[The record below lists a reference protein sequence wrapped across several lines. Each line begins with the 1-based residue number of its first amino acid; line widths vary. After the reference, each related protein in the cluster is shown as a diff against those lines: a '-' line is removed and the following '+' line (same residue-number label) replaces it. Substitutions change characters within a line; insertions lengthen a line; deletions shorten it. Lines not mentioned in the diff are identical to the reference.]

1 MERNLTS
8 IVENNVKFIQQ
19 YSFDEWVSKLKSI
32 AIVCISFPSSAEIEE
47 IMNTKNYSVRYDEWG
62 ISEITITTNS
72 PEWNS
77 VKIALNCMCILVS
90 RQEGHSKFEP
100 VSTIPLEIIRMFSE

>member
-19 YSFDEWVSKLKSI
+19 YSFDEWVSKLKLVAI
-32 AIVCISFPSSAEIEE
+32 ACISFPSSAEIEE

-62 ISEITITTNS
+62 ISEITIIANGS
-72 PEWNS
+72 EWNS
-77 VKIALNCMCILVS
+77 VEIKLNCICILIS
-90 RQEGHSKFEP
+90 RQEGHSRFEP

>member
-8 IVENNVKFIQQ
+8 IVESNVKFIQQ

-32 AIVCISFPSSAEIEE
+32 AIACIPSCSSTKIEE

-62 ISEITITTNS
+62 ISEITIEANGL
-72 PEWNS
+72 EWDS
-77 VKIALNCMCILVS
+77 VKIALNCMYILIS
-90 RQEGHSKFEP
+90 RQEGHSRFEP
-100 VSTIPLEIIRMFSE
+100 VNTIPLEVIRMFSE